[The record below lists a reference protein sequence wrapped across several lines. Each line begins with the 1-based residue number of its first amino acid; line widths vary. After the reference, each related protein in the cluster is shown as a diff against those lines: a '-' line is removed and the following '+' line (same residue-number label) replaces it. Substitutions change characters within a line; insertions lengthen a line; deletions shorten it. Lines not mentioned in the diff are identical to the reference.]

1 MSPEKERSCSLLFLG
16 VIDRP
21 QEYEFF
27 QPSSLYSLAGTSPT
41 VEARPLHSSKEQ
53 ASTAPPLEETGHK
66 RVSGLGNHEDR
77 AVPRPIATRAEAV
90 VGAAQ
95 AQERNTGEL
104 DPLHSVWSSRPSKI
118 QDPPR
123 TSKRSQPSTFS
134 MVGPKKHISAS
145 GAARSKLVAALEPA
159 RLQTSACRSSSSSA
173 GPSPHKR
180 PVKLEGAHNFRGEFW
195 IPIINRL

>member
-1 MSPEKERSCSLLFLG
+1 M
-16 VIDRP
+16 
-21 QEYEFF
+21 
-27 QPSSLYSLAGTSPT
+27 
-41 VEARPLHSSKEQ
+41 
-53 ASTAPPLEETGHK
+53 
-66 RVSGLGNHEDR
+66 SGLGNHEDR

-123 TSKRSQPSTFS
+123 TSRGPSPLHL
-134 MVGPKKHISAS
+134 VWLGPKKHISAS
-145 GAARSKLVAALEPA
+145 GAARSKLVTALEPA

-180 PVKLEGAHNFRGEFW
+180 PVKLEGAHYFRGEFR